1 MTNEESLLWK
11 VQTPNFECWVSKD
24 LQTEGGE
31 KKKEEERDE
40 QRAKRWGQRFFLPS
54 VSAGNT
60 ASHN

>member
-11 VQTPNFECWVSKD
+11 VQTPPLNVGCPKIYRQRER
-24 LQTEGGE
+24 E
-31 KKKEEERDE
+31 KKEEERDE
-40 QRAKRWGQRFFLPS
+40 QRRA